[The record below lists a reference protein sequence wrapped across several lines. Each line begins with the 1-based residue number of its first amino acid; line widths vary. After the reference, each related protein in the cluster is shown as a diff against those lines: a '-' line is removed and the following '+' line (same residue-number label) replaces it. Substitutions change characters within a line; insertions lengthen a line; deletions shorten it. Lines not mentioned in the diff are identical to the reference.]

1 MTLVAG
7 QAGQYV
13 TRESGPARS
22 RSSRLTVISLN
33 PSLTSEWR
41 TTETLR
47 VSGLD
52 TKVLCPSVRRQPGHF
67 DLYVLGVKIT
77 RLILF
82 LLPAALAQATMVSIS
97 TISLPNGTV
106 GQPTR

>member
-13 TRESGPARS
+13 
-22 RSSRLTVISLN
+22 SRLTVISLH

-47 VSGLD
+47 VSDLD
-52 TKVLCPSVRRQPGHF
+52 TKVLCLR
-67 DLYVLGVKIT
+67 
-77 RLILF
+77 
-82 LLPAALAQATMVSIS
+82 
-97 TISLPNGTV
+97 
-106 GQPTR
+106 

>member
-13 TRESGPARS
+13 TRESGPAGSPPRS

-47 VSGLD
+47 VSDLD
-52 TKVLCPSVRRQPGHF
+52 TKVLCLR
-67 DLYVLGVKIT
+67 
-77 RLILF
+77 
-82 LLPAALAQATMVSIS
+82 
-97 TISLPNGTV
+97 
-106 GQPTR
+106 